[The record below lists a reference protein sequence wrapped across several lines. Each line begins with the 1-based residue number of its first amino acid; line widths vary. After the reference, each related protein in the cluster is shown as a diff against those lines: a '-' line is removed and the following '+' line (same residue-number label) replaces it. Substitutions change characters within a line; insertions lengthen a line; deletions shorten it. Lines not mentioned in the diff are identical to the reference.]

1 MQCFALKTCRI
12 TASSLS
18 GAARIVKPG
27 STSLRCLSSDKPPT
41 ETPVSEATD
50 SDGEKPKLSGFAH
63 AFEKYTAPEP
73 EVVATPK
80 SFATLL
86 RHSKLIDLGDPQGKI
101 VCGTVFHIVKDDLYI
116 DFGWK
121 FHCVC
126 PRPSRYG
133 DKYVEGSSVLVRI
146 NDLELS
152 TRFLGATKDLTIL
165 EADCTL
171 LGTQS
176 YSRERPSES
185 RNANQA
191 PA

>member
-1 MQCFALKTCRI
+1 MHCFALKTCRI
-12 TASSLS
+12 TASSFS

-27 STSLRCLSSDKPPT
+27 STSLRCLSSDKPTT

-50 SDGEKPKLSGFAH
+50 SNVEKPKLSGFAQ
-63 AFEKYTAPEP
+63 AFEKYTAPAP
-73 EVVATPK
+73 EVVNAPK

-86 RHSKLIDLGDPQGKI
+86 RHSKFIDLGDPQGKVVI
-101 VCGTVFHIVKDDLYI
+101 GQIFHIVKDDLYI

-126 PRPSRYG
+126 PRPSRNG
-133 DKYVEGSSVLVRI
+133 ENYVEGARVRLRI
-146 NDLELS
+146 KDLELS

-171 LGTQS
+171 LGLMS
-176 YSRERPSES
+176 YSAEQTHENRPTIE
-185 RNANQA
+185 AQ
-191 PA
+191 